1 MKQIRLFSLMVTL
14 CLFMAGTTAHAQVV
28 GDYGSKATGN

>member
-1 MKQIRLFSLMVTL
+1 MKQFRLPSLILVL
-14 CLFMAGTTAHAQVV
+14 CFFMAGTTAHAQVV